1 MTAAGHATGLAA
13 RQGLTLGD
21 YLLPATFAARA
32 PAWARDIALVAAAT
46 ALLILGGYIS
56 FSVPA
61 IQLGQVFVPINEYVP
76 LTLQTFGV
84 LFTGALLGA
93 RRGISATGLYLL
105 IGIIG
110 YPVFSADASG
120 VHRSGMETFA
130 VFEGGRFILGSTGGY
145 LLGFLAASAVVGGL
159 AQRGWD
165 RRLGGSL
172 GAMVIGSA
180 IIYTVGVTWLAV
192 AADLAMTN
200 ALTFG
205 LWPFLPGDVLKLLIA
220 AGLLP
225 LGWRLIDRRA
235 SDRSE
240 EPSETR

>member
-1 MTAAGHATGLAA
+1 MTAAGSATGLAA
-13 RQGLTLGD
+13 RRGLTLGD
-21 YLLPATFAARA
+21 FLIPATVSTRA
-32 PAWARDIALVAAAT
+32 PAWARDAALVAAGT
-46 ALLILGGYIS
+46 ILLILGAYVS
-56 FSVPA
+56 FTIPSV
-61 IQLGQVFVPINEYVP
+61 QLGQVFVPVNEYVP
-76 LTLQTFGV
+76 LTLQTFSV

-110 YPVFSADASG
+110 FPVFSADASG

-130 VFEGGRFILGSTGGY
+130 AVEGGRFILGSTGGY
-145 LLGFLAASAVVGGL
+145 LVGFLFASALVGGL

-165 RRLGGSL
+165 RHIGGSI

-180 IIYTVGVTWLAV
+180 VIYTFGVIWLAL
-192 AADLAMTN
+192 AADLAVRD

-225 LGWRLIDRRA
+225 LGWRLVSRRA
-235 SDRSE
+235 SDTSGG
-240 EPSETR
+240 PSEST